1 MNDNFSKFTDKIG
14 VFASP
19 GSNVRVNTIN
29 IDGQKKLT
37 PTKDIPYR
45 GSVYFVGRETELTT
59 IHEDL
64 RRGNYVA
71 ITGMGGLGKTELVT
85 QYAKEYQDH
94 YDGIIWFNARQR
106 ILAAEVFELF
116 TFKFGLEIPQKQ
128 GEKLLTLQEQVAW
141 CWLQY
146 PETQKPVLIVVDDL
160 IDLTQLQ
167 EVVPP
172 ETRFRVLITTR
183 PQNLD
188 PNYIQE
194 LPLEVLSPPIA
205 LELLQ
210 KQLGKNHQRIVNEP
224 KTATQICE
232 FLGNLPLGIILVGS
246 YLTTDLGL
254 SLTQMLE
261 RLQKRKL
268 AETALQKRETI
279 NPNELGIKAAF
290 NLTWKTLDTQT
301 QYLGAFLSL
310 FSPQFI
316 LWDLV
321 VEVIEFEVENEEK
334 QLIWTEEELTTSKK
348 RLYQV
353 NFLQTGQESPEAY
366 TIHNLVR
373 LFLQEQLAEVGEK
386 QPILER
392 TFITPMIVFAERLPQ
407 SPTSQDIENVKT
419 LVVHWEDLGKR
430 LIDEINQETAA
441 ANNLPVSMVADEI
454 SWVFTGLGRFYE
466 GQGLYQVA
474 EFWYQQLV
482 KVCQTLFTGDHPNVA
497 TSLNNLA
504 LLYNSQGKYSEAEP
518 LYLDAL
524 EMRRRLFTGDHPDVA
539 TSLNNLASL
548 YDSQGRYSEA
558 EPLYLDALEMRKR
571 LFTGDHPNVATSL
584 NNLALLYNS
593 QGKYSEAEP
602 LYLDA
607 LEMRRRLFTG
617 DHPDVA
623 SSLNNLASLYKSQGR
638 YSEAEPLYLDALEMT
653 KRLFTG
659 DHPYVASSLNN
670 LASLYYNQGKYSEAE
685 PLYLDA
691 LEMRKRLFT
700 GDHPDVADSLNNLAS
715 LYHNQGRYSEAEP
728 LYLDALKMRKRLFT
742 GDHPNIATSLNNLAS
757 LYDSQG
763 KYSEAEPLYLD
774 ALKMRKRL
782 FTGDHPDVASSLNN
796 LAYLY
801 NNQGRYSEAEPLYL
815 DALKMTKRLFTG
827 DHPDVADSLN
837 NLALLYDSQGRYSE
851 AEPLLFD
858 ALEMRKRL
866 FTGDHPDVASSL
878 NNLALLY
885 NSQGKYSEAEPL
897 YLDALAMFERV
908 QGTNHPNTITVRNNL
923 QILQQQL
930 IPVPFYKRLLNN
942 LLAVLTLL
950 LHRLRLLIKRII
962 IFSWRLFRR

>member
-1 MNDNFSKFTDKIG
+1 MNDNFSKLADKIG
-14 VFASP
+14 AVALP
-19 GSNVRVNTIN
+19 GGTVQVNTQN

-37 PTKDIPYR
+37 PIKDIPYR
-45 GSVYFVGRETELTT
+45 GSLHFVGRETELTT

-85 QYAKEYQDH
+85 QYARQYQDH

-106 ILAAEVFELF
+106 FLAAEVFELF
-116 TFKFGLEIPQKQ
+116 TLKFGLEIPQTQ

-146 PETQKPVLIVVDDL
+146 PKTQKPVLIVVDDL
-160 IDLTQLQ
+160 TDLTQLQ
-167 EVVPP
+167 DVVSP

-183 PQNLD
+183 QQHLD
-188 PNYIQE
+188 PNSIQE
-194 LPLEVLSPPIA
+194 RALEVLSPPIA

-224 KTATQICE
+224 ETATEICK
-232 FLGNLPLGIILVGS
+232 FLENLPLGIILVGS

-279 NPNELGIKAAF
+279 DQTQLGIRAAF
-290 NLTWKTLDTQT
+290 NLTWETLDTQT

-321 VEVIEFEVENEEK
+321 VWVIEFELKNEEK
-334 QLIWTEEELTTSKK
+334 QLIWTKEELTTSKK

-392 TFITPMIVFAERLPQ
+392 TFITFMIFVAERLPQ
-407 SPTSQDIENVKT
+407 SPTSQDIEIFQ
-419 LVVHWEDLGKR
+419 LFVVHWEDLGKR

-441 ANNLPVSMVADEI
+441 KNNLPVSMVADEI
-454 SWVFTGLGRFYE
+454 LWVFTGLGRFYE

-482 KVCQTLFTGDHPNVA
+482 KICQTLFTGDHFNVA
-497 TSLNNLA
+497 S
-504 LLYNSQGKYSEAEP
+504 
-518 LYLDAL
+518 
-524 EMRRRLFTGDHPDVA
+524 
-539 TSLNNLASL
+539 SLNNLASL

-558 EPLYLDALEMRKR
+558 EPLYLDALEMTKR
-571 LFTGDHPNVATSL
+571 LFTGDHFNVASSL
-584 NNLALLYNS
+584 NNLAFLYNS

-607 LEMRRRLFTG
+607 LEMKMRLFTG

-623 SSLNNLASLYKSQGR
+623 TSLNNLGGLYKSQGR
-638 YSEAEPLYLDALEMT
+638 YSESEPLYLEALEMRKRLFTSDNSDVAQSLNNLALLYYSQGRYIEAEPLYLDALEMT
-653 KRLFTG
+653 KRLFTSN
-659 DHPYVASSLNN
+659 HPYLATSLNN
-670 LASLYYNQGKYSEAE
+670 LASFYYSQGRYIEVEPLYLEALEMTKRLFTSDHPDVAQRLNNLASFYCSQGKYSEAE
-685 PLYLDA
+685 PLYLEA
-691 LEMRKRLFT
+691 LEMTKRLFT
-700 GDHPDVADSLNNLAS
+700 SNHPYLATILNNLAS
-715 LYHNQGRYSEAEP
+715 LYDSQGRYIEVEPLYLETLEMTKRLFTSDHPDVAQRLNNLASFYCSQGKYSKAEHHYIEALEMTKRLFTSDNFDVAQRLNNLASFYCSQGKYSEAEPLYLEALEMTKRLFTSNHPNVASSLNNLALLYDNQGRYSEAEP
-728 LYLDALKMRKRLFT
+728 LYL
-742 GDHPNIATSLNNLAS
+742 
-757 LYDSQG
+757 
-763 KYSEAEPLYLD
+763 E
-774 ALKMRKRL
+774 
-782 FTGDHPDVASSLNN
+782 
-796 LAYLY
+796 
-801 NNQGRYSEAEPLYL
+801 
-815 DALKMTKRLFTG
+815 
-827 DHPDVADSLN
+827 
-837 NLALLYDSQGRYSE
+837 
-851 AEPLLFD
+851 
-858 ALEMRKRL
+858 
-866 FTGDHPDVASSL
+866 
-878 NNLALLY
+878 
-885 NSQGKYSEAEPL
+885 
-897 YLDALAMFERV
+897 ALAMFERV
-908 QGTNHPNTITVRNNL
+908 LGTNHPNTITVRNNL
-923 QILQQQL
+923 QFLQQQL
-930 IPVPFYKRLLNN
+930 IPLPFYKRLLNN

-950 LHRLRLLIKRII
+950 LHRLQLLIKRII

>member
-1 MNDNFSKFTDKIG
+1 MNDNFSKLADTIG
-14 VFASP
+14 AVALP
-19 GSNVRVNTIN
+19 GGTVQVNTQN

-116 TFKFGLEIPQKQ
+116 TLKFGLEIPQTQ

-146 PETQKPVLIVVDDL
+146 PKTQKPVLIVVDDL
-160 IDLTQLQ
+160 TDLTQLR
-167 EVVPP
+167 EVVPK
-172 ETRFRVLITTR
+172 EERFRVLITTR
-183 PQNLD
+183 PQHLD

-194 LPLEVLSPPIA
+194 LPLAVLSPPIA

-210 KQLGKNHQRIVNEP
+210 KQLGKNHQRVVNEP
-224 KTATQICE
+224 KTATEICE

-279 NPNELGIKAAF
+279 NQTQLGIKAAF
-290 NLTWKTLDTQT
+290 NLTWETLDTQT

-321 VEVIEFEVENEEK
+321 VEVIELEVENEEK

-392 TFITPMIVFAERLPQ
+392 TFITPMIAVAERLPQ
-407 SPTSQDIENVKT
+407 SPTSQDIEIFQLFVP
-419 LVVHWEDLGKR
+419 HWEDLGKR

-441 ANNLPVSMVADEI
+441 ENNLPVSMVADEI
-454 SWVFTGLGRFYE
+454 LWVFTGLGRFYQ

-504 LLYNSQGKYSEAEP
+504 
-518 LYLDAL
+518 
-524 EMRRRLFTGDHPDVA
+524 VV
-539 TSLNNLASL
+539 
-548 YDSQGRYSEA
+548 YD
-558 EPLYLDALEMRKR
+558 
-571 LFTGDHPNVATSL
+571 
-584 NNLALLYNS
+584 
-593 QGKYSEAEP
+593 
-602 LYLDA
+602 
-607 LEMRRRLFTG
+607 
-617 DHPDVA
+617 
-623 SSLNNLASLYKSQGR
+623 
-638 YSEAEPLYLDALEMT
+638 
-653 KRLFTG
+653 
-659 DHPYVASSLNN
+659 
-670 LASLYYNQGKYSEAE
+670 NQGKYSKAE
-685 PLYLDA
+685 LLYL
-691 LEMRKRLFT
+691 
-700 GDHPDVADSLNNLAS
+700 
-715 LYHNQGRYSEAEP
+715 
-728 LYLDALKMRKRLFT
+728 
-742 GDHPNIATSLNNLAS
+742 
-757 LYDSQG
+757 
-763 KYSEAEPLYLD
+763 
-774 ALKMRKRL
+774 
-782 FTGDHPDVASSLNN
+782 
-796 LAYLY
+796 
-801 NNQGRYSEAEPLYL
+801 
-815 DALKMTKRLFTG
+815 
-827 DHPDVADSLN
+827 
-837 NLALLYDSQGRYSE
+837 
-851 AEPLLFD
+851 D

-885 NSQGKYSEAEPL
+885 NNQGRYSEAEPRYLEALEMRKRLFTGDHPDVANSLNNLAVFYKIQGRYSEAEPLYLDALEMTKRLFTGDHPDVATSLNNLALLYNNQGRYSEAEPRYLEALEMRKRLFTGDHPDVANSLNNLAVFYKIQGRYSEAEPLYLDALEMTKRLFTGDHPDVATSLNNLALLYNNQGKYSKAELLYLDALEMRKRLFTGDHPDVANSLNNLASLYDSQGRYSEAEPLYLDALEMTKRLFTGDHPDVATSLNNLAGLYDSQGRYSEAEPLYLDALEMTKRLFTGDHPDVASSLNNLAFFYKSQGKYSEAEPL
-897 YLDALAMFERV
+897 YLEALAMSERV
-908 QGTNHPNTITVRNNL
+908 QGTNHPNTIIFRNNL

>member
-1 MNDNFSKFTDKIG
+1 MTDNFSKLADKIG
-14 VFASP
+14 AVALP
-19 GSNVRVNTIN
+19 GGTVQVNTIN

-45 GSVYFVGRETELTT
+45 GSVHFVGRETELTT

-85 QYAKEYQDH
+85 QYATQYQDH

-116 TFKFGLEIPQKQ
+116 TFKFGLEIPQTQ
-128 GEKLLTLQEQVAW
+128 GEKLLTLQQQIAW

-146 PETQKPVLIVVDDL
+146 PKTQKPVLIVVDDL
-160 IDLTQLQ
+160 TDLTQLQ
-167 EVVPP
+167 EVVSP

-183 PQNLD
+183 QQHLD
-188 PNYIQE
+188 PNSIQE
-194 LPLEVLSPPIA
+194 RPLEVLSPPIA
-205 LELLQ
+205 LELLR
-210 KQLGKNHQRIVNEP
+210 KQLGKNHQRVVNEP
-224 KTATQICE
+224 KTATEICE

-268 AETALQKRETI
+268 AEAALQKRETI
-279 NPNELGIKAAF
+279 NQTQLGIKAAF
-290 NLTWKTLDTQT
+290 NLTWETLDTQT

-321 VEVIEFEVENEEK
+321 VWVIEFEVENKEK
-334 QLIWTEEELTTSKK
+334 QLIWTKEELTNSKK

-386 QPILER
+386 QLILER
-392 TFITPMIVFAERLPQ
+392 TFITFMIFVARILPQ

-454 SWVFTGLGRFYE
+454 SWVFTGLGRFYQ

-482 KVCQTLFTGDHPNVA
+482 KVCQTLFTGDHPNIATSLNNLASLYNSQGRYSEAEPLYLEALEMRKRLFTGDHPDVASSLNNLAYLYNSQGRYSEAEPFYLDALEMRKRLFTGDHPNVA

-504 LLYNSQGKYSEAEP
+504 YLYDSQGKYSEAEP
-518 LYLDAL
+518 LLFDAL
-524 EMRRRLFTGDHPDVA
+524 EMTKRLFTGDHPDVA
-539 TSLNNLASL
+539 NSLNNLASL

-571 LFTGDHPNVATSL
+571 LFTGDHP
-584 NNLALLYNS
+584 
-593 QGKYSEAEP
+593 
-602 LYLDA
+602 
-607 LEMRRRLFTG
+607 
-617 DHPDVA
+617 DVA
-623 SSLNNLASLYKSQGR
+623 SSLNNLASLYDNQGR

-659 DHPYVASSLNN
+659 DHPNVA
-670 LASLYYNQGKYSEAE
+670 
-685 PLYLDA
+685 
-691 LEMRKRLFT
+691 T
-700 GDHPDVADSLNNLAS
+700 
-715 LYHNQGRYSEAEP
+715 
-728 LYLDALKMRKRLFT
+728 
-742 GDHPNIATSLNNLAS
+742 
-757 LYDSQG
+757 
-763 KYSEAEPLYLD
+763 
-774 ALKMRKRL
+774 
-782 FTGDHPDVASSLNN
+782 
-796 LAYLY
+796 
-801 NNQGRYSEAEPLYL
+801 
-815 DALKMTKRLFTG
+815 
-827 DHPDVADSLN
+827 
-837 NLALLYDSQGRYSE
+837 
-851 AEPLLFD
+851 
-858 ALEMRKRL
+858 
-866 FTGDHPDVASSL
+866 SL

-897 YLDALAMFERV
+897 LFDALAMFERTR
-908 QGTNHPNTITVRNNL
+908 GTNHPNTITVRDNL
-923 QILQQQL
+923 QLLQQQL
-930 IPVPFYKRLLNN
+930 IPPPFYIRLLNN
-942 LLAVLTLL
+942 LSVVLTLL
-950 LHRLRLLIKRII
+950 LHRVQLLIKRII

>member
-1 MNDNFSKFTDKIG
+1 MNDNFSKLADKIG
-14 VFASP
+14 AVALP
-19 GSNVRVNTIN
+19 GGTVQVNTQN

-45 GSVYFVGRETELTT
+45 GSVHFVGRETELTT

-85 QYAKEYQDH
+85 QYATQYQDH
-94 YDGIIWFNARQR
+94 YDGIIWFNARER
-106 ILAAEVFELF
+106 SLAAEVFELF
-116 TFKFGLEIPQKQ
+116 TFKFGWEIPKTQ
-128 GEKLLTLQEQVAW
+128 GGKPLTLQQQVAW

-146 PETQKPVLIVVDDL
+146 PKTQKPVLIVVDDL
-160 IDLTQLQ
+160 TDLTQLQ

-172 ETRFRVLITTR
+172 KTHFRVLITTR
-183 PQNLD
+183 QQHLD
-188 PNYIQE
+188 PNSIQE
-194 LPLEVLSPPIA
+194 RALEVLSPPIA

-210 KQLGKNHQRIVNEP
+210 KQLGKNHQRVVNEP
-224 KTATQICE
+224 ETATEICE

-279 NPNELGIKAAF
+279 NKNQLGIKAAF
-290 NLTWKTLDTQT
+290 NLTWETLDTQT

-321 VEVIEFEVENEEK
+321 VWVIEFEVENEEK
-334 QLIWTEEELTTSKK
+334 QLIWTKEELTTFKK

-392 TFITPMIVFAERLPQ
+392 TFITPMIFVAEGLPQ
-407 SPTSQDIENVKT
+407 SPTSKDIENVKT

-441 ANNLPVSMVADEI
+441 KNNLPVSMVADEI
-454 SWVFTGLGRFYE
+454 FWVFEGLGKFYE

-482 KVCQTLFTGDHPNVA
+482 KVCQTLFTGDHPYVA

-504 LLYNSQGKYSEAEP
+504 YLYNSQGKYSEAEP

-524 EMRRRLFTGDHPDVA
+524 EMRRRLFTGDH
-539 TSLNNLASL
+539 S
-548 YDSQGRYSEA
+548 
-558 EPLYLDALEMRKR
+558 
-571 LFTGDHPNVATSL
+571 NVATSL
-584 NNLALLYNS
+584 NNLAVLYCN
-593 QGKYSEAEP
+593 QGKYS
-602 LYLDA
+602 
-607 LEMRRRLFTG
+607 
-617 DHPDVA
+617 
-623 SSLNNLASLYKSQGR
+623 K
-638 YSEAEPLYLDALEMT
+638 AEPLYLDALEMT
-653 KRLFTG
+653 RRLFTG
-659 DHPYVASSLNN
+659 DHPAV
-670 LASLYYNQGKYSEAE
+670 
-685 PLYLDA
+685 
-691 LEMRKRLFT
+691 
-700 GDHPDVADSLNNLAS
+700 
-715 LYHNQGRYSEAEP
+715 
-728 LYLDALKMRKRLFT
+728 
-742 GDHPNIATSLNNLAS
+742 ATSLNNLAV
-757 LYDSQG
+757 LYNNQG
-763 KYSEAEPLYLD
+763 KYSKAEPLYL
-774 ALKMRKRL
+774 
-782 FTGDHPDVASSLNN
+782 
-796 LAYLY
+796 
-801 NNQGRYSEAEPLYL
+801 
-815 DALKMTKRLFTG
+815 
-827 DHPDVADSLN
+827 
-837 NLALLYDSQGRYSE
+837 
-851 AEPLLFD
+851 D

-878 NNLALLY
+878 NNLAYLY
-885 NSQGKYSEAEPL
+885 KSQGRYSEAEPL
-897 YLDALAMFERV
+897 YLEALEMRKRLFTGDHPNVASSLNNLAGLYYSQGRYSEAELLYLDALAMSERV
-908 QGTNHPNTITVRNNL
+908 QGTNHPNTIIFRNNL

-930 IPVPFYKRLLNN
+930 IPSPFYIRLLNN
-942 LLAVLTLL
+942 LLIVLILPFYIL
-950 LHRLRLLIKRII
+950 WLLIKRII
-962 IFSWRLFRR
+962 IFSWRFLRR

>member
-1 MNDNFSKFTDKIG
+1 MNDNFSKLADKIG
-14 VFASP
+14 AVALP
-19 GSNVRVNTIN
+19 GGTVQVNTQN

-45 GSVYFVGRETELTT
+45 GSVHFVGRETELTT

-85 QYAKEYQDH
+85 QYATQYQDH
-94 YDGIIWFNARQR
+94 YDGIIWFNARER
-106 ILAAEVFELF
+106 SLAAEVFELF
-116 TFKFGLEIPQKQ
+116 TFKFGWEIPKTQ
-128 GEKLLTLQEQVAW
+128 GGKPLTLQQQVAW

-146 PETQKPVLIVVDDL
+146 PKTQKPVLIVVDDL
-160 IDLTQLQ
+160 TDLTQLQ

-172 ETRFRVLITTR
+172 KTHFRVLITTR
-183 PQNLD
+183 QQHLD
-188 PNYIQE
+188 PNSIQE
-194 LPLEVLSPPIA
+194 RALEVLSPPIA

-210 KQLGKNHQRIVNEP
+210 KQLGKNHQRVVNEP
-224 KTATQICE
+224 ETATEICE

-246 YLTTDLGL
+246 YLREDLGL

-279 NPNELGIKAAF
+279 NKNQLGIKAAF
-290 NLTWKTLDTQT
+290 NLTWETLDTQT

-321 VEVIEFEVENEEK
+321 VWVIEFEVENEEK
-334 QLIWTEEELTTSKK
+334 QLIWTKEELTTFKK

-392 TFITPMIVFAERLPQ
+392 TFITPMIFVAEGLPQ
-407 SPTSQDIENVKT
+407 SPTSKDIENVKT

-441 ANNLPVSMVADEI
+441 KNNLPVSMVADEI
-454 SWVFTGLGRFYE
+454 FWVFEGLGKFYE

-482 KVCQTLFTGDHPNVA
+482 KVCQTLFTGDHPYVA

-504 LLYNSQGKYSEAEP
+504 YLYNSQGKYSEAEP

-524 EMRRRLFTGDHPDVA
+524 EMRRRLFTGDH
-539 TSLNNLASL
+539 S
-548 YDSQGRYSEA
+548 
-558 EPLYLDALEMRKR
+558 
-571 LFTGDHPNVATSL
+571 NVATSL
-584 NNLALLYNS
+584 NNLAVLYCN
-593 QGKYSEAEP
+593 QGKYS
-602 LYLDA
+602 
-607 LEMRRRLFTG
+607 
-617 DHPDVA
+617 
-623 SSLNNLASLYKSQGR
+623 K
-638 YSEAEPLYLDALEMT
+638 AEPLYLDALEMT
-653 KRLFTG
+653 RRLFTG
-659 DHPYVASSLNN
+659 DHPAV
-670 LASLYYNQGKYSEAE
+670 
-685 PLYLDA
+685 
-691 LEMRKRLFT
+691 
-700 GDHPDVADSLNNLAS
+700 
-715 LYHNQGRYSEAEP
+715 
-728 LYLDALKMRKRLFT
+728 
-742 GDHPNIATSLNNLAS
+742 ATSLNNLAV
-757 LYDSQG
+757 LYNNQG
-763 KYSEAEPLYLD
+763 KYSKAEPLYL
-774 ALKMRKRL
+774 
-782 FTGDHPDVASSLNN
+782 
-796 LAYLY
+796 
-801 NNQGRYSEAEPLYL
+801 
-815 DALKMTKRLFTG
+815 
-827 DHPDVADSLN
+827 
-837 NLALLYDSQGRYSE
+837 
-851 AEPLLFD
+851 D

-878 NNLALLY
+878 NNLAYLY
-885 NSQGKYSEAEPL
+885 KSQGRYSEAEPL
-897 YLDALAMFERV
+897 YLEALEMRKRLFTGDHPNVASSLNNLAGLYYSQGRYSEAELLYLDALAMSERV
-908 QGTNHPNTITVRNNL
+908 QGTNHPNTIIFRNNL

-930 IPVPFYKRLLNN
+930 IPSPFYIRLLNN
-942 LLAVLTLL
+942 LLIVLILPFYIL
-950 LHRLRLLIKRII
+950 WLLIKRII
-962 IFSWRLFRR
+962 IFSWRFLRR

>member
-37 PTKDIPYR
+37 PIKDIPYR
-45 GSVYFVGRETELTT
+45 GSLHFVGRETELTT

-85 QYAKEYQDH
+85 QYARQYQDH

-116 TFKFGLEIPQKQ
+116 TSKFGLEIPQTQ

-146 PETQKPVLIVVDDL
+146 PKTQKPVLIVVDDL
-160 IDLTQLQ
+160 TDLTQLQ
-167 EVVPP
+167 DVVPP

-183 PQNLD
+183 QQHLD

-194 LPLEVLSPPIA
+194 LPLEVLSQEAA

-210 KQLGKNHQRIVNEP
+210 KQLGKNHQRVVNEP
-224 KTATQICE
+224 ETATEICE

-279 NPNELGIKAAF
+279 NQTQLGIKAAF
-290 NLTWKTLDTQT
+290 NLTWETLDTQT

-321 VEVIEFEVENEEK
+321 VWVIELEVENEEK

-392 TFITPMIVFAERLPQ
+392 TFITPMIFVAERLPQ
-407 SPTSQDIENVKT
+407 SPTSEDIENVKT
-419 LVVHWEDLGKR
+419 VVVHWEDLGKR
-430 LIDEINQETAA
+430 LIDEINQKTAA
-441 ANNLPVSMVADEI
+441 KNNLPVSMVADEI
-454 SWVFTGLGRFYE
+454 LWVFTGLGRFYKR
-466 GQGLYQVA
+466 QGLYQVA

-482 KVCQTLFTGDHPNVA
+482 KVCQTLFTGDHFNVA

-504 LLYNSQGKYSEAEP
+504 LFYHNQGKYSKAEHH
-518 LYLDAL
+518 YI
-524 EMRRRLFTGDHPDVA
+524 
-539 TSLNNLASL
+539 
-548 YDSQGRYSEA
+548 
-558 EPLYLDALEMRKR
+558 DALEMRKR
-571 LFTGDHPNVATSL
+571 LFTGDHPDVAQSL
-584 NNLALLYNS
+584 NNLAGLYHS
-593 QGKYSEAEP
+593 QGRYSEAEP
-602 LYLDA
+602 RYFDA
-607 LEMRRRLFTG
+607 LEMRKRLFTG

-623 SSLNNLASLYKSQGR
+623 SSLNNLASLYYNQGR

-659 DHPYVASSLNN
+659 DHPYVANSLNN
-670 LASLYYNQGKYSEAE
+670 LASLY
-685 PLYLDA
+685 
-691 LEMRKRLFT
+691 
-700 GDHPDVADSLNNLAS
+700 DS
-715 LYHNQGRYSEAEP
+715 QGRYSEAEP
-728 LYLDALKMRKRLFT
+728 LYLDALEMTKRLFT
-742 GDHPNIATSLNNLAS
+742 GDHPDVATSLNNLAV

-763 KYSEAEPLYLD
+763 RYSEAEPLYLD
-774 ALKMRKRL
+774 ALEMTKRLFTGDHPDVANSLNNLAVLYDSEGKYNEAELLYLEALKMRRQL

-796 LAYLY
+796 LA
-801 NNQGRYSEAEPLYL
+801 
-815 DALKMTKRLFTG
+815 
-827 DHPDVADSLN
+827 V
-837 NLALLYDSQGRYSE
+837 LYD
-851 AEPLLFD
+851 
-858 ALEMRKRL
+858 
-866 FTGDHPDVASSL
+866 
-878 NNLALLY
+878 N
-885 NSQGKYSEAEPL
+885 QGKYNKAEPL
-897 YLDALAMFERV
+897 YLDALAMSERTL
-908 QGTNHPNTITVRNNL
+908 GANHPITITVRNNL
-923 QILQQQL
+923 RRLQQQITSL
-930 IPVPFYKRLLNN
+930 
-942 LLAVLTLL
+942 
-950 LHRLRLLIKRII
+950 
-962 IFSWRLFRR
+962 

>member
-1 MNDNFSKFTDKIG
+1 MNDNFSKLADKIG
-14 VFASP
+14 AVALP
-19 GSNVRVNTIN
+19 GGTVQVNTQN

-45 GSVYFVGRETELTT
+45 GSVHFVGRETELTT

-85 QYAKEYQDH
+85 QYATQYQDH
-94 YDGIIWFNARQR
+94 YDGIIWFNARER
-106 ILAAEVFELF
+106 SLAAEVFELF
-116 TFKFGLEIPQKQ
+116 TFKFGWEIPKTQ
-128 GEKLLTLQEQVAW
+128 GGKPLTLQQQVAW

-146 PETQKPVLIVVDDL
+146 PKTQKPVLIVVDDL
-160 IDLTQLQ
+160 TDLTQLQ

-172 ETRFRVLITTR
+172 KTHFRVLITTR
-183 PQNLD
+183 QQHLD
-188 PNYIQE
+188 PNSIQE
-194 LPLEVLSPPIA
+194 RALEVLSPPIA

-210 KQLGKNHQRIVNEP
+210 KQLGKNHQRVVNEP
-224 KTATQICE
+224 ETATEICE

-246 YLTTDLGL
+246 YLREDLGL

-279 NPNELGIKAAF
+279 NKNQLGIKAAF
-290 NLTWKTLDTQT
+290 NLTWETLDTQT

-321 VEVIEFEVENEEK
+321 VWVIEFEVENEEK
-334 QLIWTEEELTTSKK
+334 QLIWTKEELTTFKK

-392 TFITPMIVFAERLPQ
+392 TFITPMIFVAEGLPQ
-407 SPTSQDIENVKT
+407 SPTSKDIENVKT

-441 ANNLPVSMVADEI
+441 KNNLPVSMVADEI
-454 SWVFTGLGRFYE
+454 FWVFEGLGKFYE

-482 KVCQTLFTGDHPNVA
+482 KVCQTLFTGDHPYVA

-504 LLYNSQGKYSEAEP
+504 YLYNSQGKYSEAEP

-524 EMRRRLFTGDHPDVA
+524 EMRRRLFTGDHSNVA
-539 TSLNNLASL
+539 TSLNNLAVL
-548 YDSQGRYSEA
+548 YCNQGKYSKA
-558 EPLYLDALEMRKR
+558 EPLYLDALEM
-571 LFTGDHPNVATSL
+571 T
-584 NNLALLYNS
+584 
-593 QGKYSEAEP
+593 
-602 LYLDA
+602 
-607 LEMRRRLFTG
+607 RRLFTG

-623 SSLNNLASLYKSQGR
+623 SSLNNLAYLYKSQGR
-638 YSEAEPLYLDALEMT
+638 YSEAEPLYLDALEMI
-653 KRLFTG
+653 R
-659 DHPYVASSLNN
+659 
-670 LASLYYNQGKYSEAE
+670 
-685 PLYLDA
+685 
-691 LEMRKRLFT
+691 
-700 GDHPDVADSLNNLAS
+700 
-715 LYHNQGRYSEAEP
+715 
-728 LYLDALKMRKRLFT
+728 
-742 GDHPNIATSLNNLAS
+742 
-757 LYDSQG
+757 
-763 KYSEAEPLYLD
+763 
-774 ALKMRKRL
+774 RL

-801 NNQGRYSEAEPLYL
+801 KSQGRYSEAEPLYL
-815 DALKMTKRLFTG
+815 
-827 DHPDVADSLN
+827 
-837 NLALLYDSQGRYSE
+837 E
-851 AEPLLFD
+851 

-866 FTGDHPDVASSL
+866 FTGDHPNVASSL
-878 NNLALLY
+878 NNLAYLY
-885 NSQGKYSEAEPL
+885 KSQGRYSEAEPL
-897 YLDALAMFERV
+897 YLEALEMRKRLFTGDHPNVASSLNNLAGLYYSQGRYSEAELLYLDALAMSERV
-908 QGTNHPNTITVRNNL
+908 QGTNHPNTIIFRNNL

-930 IPVPFYKRLLNN
+930 IPSPFYIRLLNN
-942 LLAVLTLL
+942 LLIVLILPFYIL
-950 LHRLRLLIKRII
+950 WLLIKRII
-962 IFSWRLFRR
+962 IFSWRFLRR

>member
-1 MNDNFSKFTDKIG
+1 
-14 VFASP
+14 
-19 GSNVRVNTIN
+19 
-29 IDGQKKLT
+29 
-37 PTKDIPYR
+37 
-45 GSVYFVGRETELTT
+45 
-59 IHEDL
+59 
-64 RRGNYVA
+64 
-71 ITGMGGLGKTELVT
+71 MGGLGKTELVT
-85 QYAKEYQDH
+85 QYARQYQDH

-106 ILAAEVFELF
+106 ILAAEVFDLF
-116 TFKFGLEIPQKQ
+116 TSKFGLEIPQTQ

-146 PETQKPVLIVVDDL
+146 PKTQKPVLIVVDDL
-160 IDLTQLQ
+160 TDLTQLQ
-167 EVVPP
+167 DVVSP

-183 PQNLD
+183 QQHLD
-188 PNYIQE
+188 PNSIQE
-194 LPLEVLSPPIA
+194 RPLEFLSPPIA

-210 KQLGKNHQRIVNEP
+210 KQLGKNHQRVVNEP
-224 KTATQICE
+224 KTATEICE

-279 NPNELGIKAAF
+279 NQTQLGIKAAF
-290 NLTWKTLDTQT
+290 NLTWETLDTQT

-321 VEVIEFEVENEEK
+321 VGVIELEVENEEK

-373 LFLQEQLAEVGEK
+373 LFLQEQLAEIGEK

-392 TFITPMIVFAERLPQ
+392 TFITPMIAFAERLPQ
-407 SPTSQDIENVKT
+407 SPTSQDIENFQ
-419 LVVHWEDLGKR
+419 LFVVHWEDLGKR

-441 ANNLPVSMVADEI
+441 ENNLPVSMVADEI
-454 SWVFTGLGRFYE
+454 CWVFEGLGRFYQ

-482 KVCQTLFTGDHPNVA
+482 KVCQIVFTNDHPYVA

-504 LLYNSQGKYSEAEP
+504 GLYRNQGKYSEAEPLYLDGLEMTKRLFTGDHPYVATSLNNLASLYYSQGKYSEAEPLYLDGLEMTKRLFTGDHPYVATSLNNLASLYYSQGKYSEAEPLYLNGLEMTKRLFTEDHPYVATSFNNLALFYHNQGKYSEAEP

-524 EMRRRLFTGDHPDVA
+524 EMRKRLFTGDHPDIANSLNNLANFYCNQGKYSEAEPLYLDALEMTKRLFTGDHPDVA
-539 TSLNNLASL
+539 TSLNNLASFYCNQGKYSEAEPL
-548 YDSQGRYSEA
+548 YLDALEMTKRLFTGDHPDVASSLNNLANLYHNQGRYSEA

-571 LFTGDHPNVATSL
+571 LFTGDHPNVASSL
-584 NNLALLYNS
+584 NNLANLYHN
-593 QGKYSEAEP
+593 QGRYSEAEP
-602 LYLDA
+602 LFLEA
-607 LEMRRRLFTG
+607 LEMRKRLFKS
-617 DHPDVA
+617 DHSDVA
-623 SSLNNLASLYKSQGR
+623 ASLNNLANLYDKQGR
-638 YSEAEPLYLDALEMT
+638 YSEAEPLYLDALEMI

-659 DHPYVASSLNN
+659 DHPYVATSLNN
-670 LASLYYNQGKYSEAE
+670 LA
-685 PLYLDA
+685 
-691 LEMRKRLFT
+691 FF
-700 GDHPDVADSLNNLAS
+700 
-715 LYHNQGRYSEAEP
+715 YHNQGRYSEAEP
-728 LYLDALKMRKRLFT
+728 LYL
-742 GDHPNIATSLNNLAS
+742 
-757 LYDSQG
+757 
-763 KYSEAEPLYLD
+763 E
-774 ALKMRKRL
+774 
-782 FTGDHPDVASSLNN
+782 
-796 LAYLY
+796 
-801 NNQGRYSEAEPLYL
+801 
-815 DALKMTKRLFTG
+815 
-827 DHPDVADSLN
+827 
-837 NLALLYDSQGRYSE
+837 
-851 AEPLLFD
+851 
-858 ALEMRKRL
+858 
-866 FTGDHPDVASSL
+866 
-878 NNLALLY
+878 
-885 NSQGKYSEAEPL
+885 
-897 YLDALAMFERV
+897 ALAMSERV
-908 QGTNHPNTITVRNNL
+908 LETNHPTTITVRNNL

-930 IPVPFYKRLLNN
+930 IPRFFYKRLLNN

>member
-1 MNDNFSKFTDKIG
+1 MNDNFSKLADKIG

-19 GSNVRVNTIN
+19 DSNVRVNTIN

-45 GSVYFVGRETELTT
+45 GSVHFVGRETELTT

-85 QYAKEYQDH
+85 QYARQYQDH

-116 TFKFGLEIPQKQ
+116 TFKFGLEIPQTQ
-128 GEKLLTLQEQVAW
+128 GKKLLTLQQQVAW

-160 IDLTQLQ
+160 TDLTQLQ
-167 EVVPP
+167 DVVPP

-183 PQNLD
+183 QQHLD

-210 KQLGKNHQRIVNEP
+210 KQLGKNHQRVVNEP
-224 KTATQICE
+224 ETATEICE

-279 NPNELGIKAAF
+279 NQTQLGIKAAF
-290 NLTWKTLDTQT
+290 NLTWETLDTQT

-321 VEVIEFEVENEEK
+321 VWVIEFEVKNEEK

-392 TFITPMIVFAERLPQ
+392 TFITPMIAFAEGLPL
-407 SPTSQDIENVKT
+407 SPTSQDIENFQ
-419 LVVHWEDLGKR
+419 LVVVHLEDLGKR
-430 LIDEINQETAA
+430 LIDEINQETAVE
-441 ANNLPVSMVADEI
+441 NNLPVSMVADEI
-454 SWVFTGLGRFYE
+454 LWVFTGLGRFYK

-497 TSLNNLA
+497 
-504 LLYNSQGKYSEAEP
+504 
-518 LYLDAL
+518 
-524 EMRRRLFTGDHPDVA
+524 
-539 TSLNNLASL
+539 
-548 YDSQGRYSEA
+548 
-558 EPLYLDALEMRKR
+558 
-571 LFTGDHPNVATSL
+571 
-584 NNLALLYNS
+584 
-593 QGKYSEAEP
+593 
-602 LYLDA
+602 
-607 LEMRRRLFTG
+607 
-617 DHPDVA
+617 
-623 SSLNNLASLYKSQGR
+623 SSLNNLASLY
-638 YSEAEPLYLDALEMT
+638 
-653 KRLFTG
+653 
-659 DHPYVASSLNN
+659 H
-670 LASLYYNQGKYSEAE
+670 NQGKYSEAE

-700 GDHPDVADSLNNLAS
+700 GDHPDVAQSLNNLALFYHNQGKYS
-715 LYHNQGRYSEAEP
+715 KAEPLYLDALEMIKRLFTGDHPNVASSLNNLAGLYHNQGRYSEAEP
-728 LYLDALKMRKRLFT
+728 LYLDALKMRR
-742 GDHPNIATSLNNLAS
+742 
-757 LYDSQG
+757 
-763 KYSEAEPLYLD
+763 
-774 ALKMRKRL
+774 
-782 FTGDHPDVASSLNN
+782 
-796 LAYLY
+796 
-801 NNQGRYSEAEPLYL
+801 
-815 DALKMTKRLFTG
+815 RLFTG

-837 NLALLYDSQGRYSE
+837 NLAVLYY
-851 AEPLLFD
+851 
-858 ALEMRKRL
+858 
-866 FTGDHPDVASSL
+866 
-878 NNLALLY
+878 
-885 NSQGKYSEAEPL
+885 SQGKYSEAEPL
-897 YLDALAMFERV
+897 YLEALAMSERV
-908 QGTNHPNTITVRNNL
+908 QGTNHPNTIIFRNNL
-923 QILQQQL
+923 QLLQQQL
-930 IPVPFYKRLLNN
+930 IPPPFYIRLLNN
-942 LLAVLTLL
+942 LSVVLTLL
-950 LHRLRLLIKRII
+950 LHRVRLLIKRII

>member
-1 MNDNFSKFTDKIG
+1 
-14 VFASP
+14 
-19 GSNVRVNTIN
+19 
-29 IDGQKKLT
+29 
-37 PTKDIPYR
+37 
-45 GSVYFVGRETELTT
+45 
-59 IHEDL
+59 
-64 RRGNYVA
+64 
-71 ITGMGGLGKTELVT
+71 MGGLGKTELVT
-85 QYAKEYQDH
+85 QYATQYQDH

-106 ILAAEVFELF
+106 FLAAEVFELF
-116 TFKFGLEIPQKQ
+116 TLKFGLEIPQTQ
-128 GEKLLTLQEQVAW
+128 GEKPLTLQQQVAW

-146 PETQKPVLIVVDDL
+146 PKTQKPVLIVVDDL
-160 IDLTQLQ
+160 TDLTQLQ
-167 EVVPP
+167 DVVPP

-183 PQNLD
+183 QQHLD
-188 PNYIQE
+188 PNSIQE
-194 LPLEVLSPPIA
+194 RALEVLLPPIA

-210 KQLGKNHQRIVNEP
+210 NQLGKNHQRIVNEP
-224 KTATQICE
+224 ETATQICE

-254 SLTQMLE
+254 SLTEMLE

-279 NPNELGIKAAF
+279 NQTQLGIKAAF
-290 NLTWKTLDTQT
+290 NLTWETLDTQT

-373 LFLQEQLAEVGEK
+373 LFLQEQLAEIGEK

-392 TFITPMIVFAERLPQ
+392 TFITFMIFVAKRLPQ
-407 SPTSQDIENVKT
+407 SPTSQDIEIFQ
-419 LVVHWEDLGKR
+419 LFVVHWEDLGKR

-441 ANNLPVSMVADEI
+441 KNNLPVSMVADEI
-454 SWVFTGLGRFYE
+454 LWVFTGLGRFYQ

-482 KVCQTLFTGDHPNVA
+482 KICQTLFTGDHFNVASSLNNLASLYDSQGRYSEAEPLYLDALEMTKRLFTGDHPDVASSLNNLAFLYHKQGKYSKAEPLYLDALEMTKRLFTGDYPYLATSLNNLASLYDSQGRYSEAEPLYLDALKMRKRLFTGDHPNVA
-497 TSLNNLA
+497 SSLNNLA
-504 LLYNSQGKYSEAEP
+504 FLYKSQGKYSEAEP

-524 EMRRRLFTGDHPDVA
+524 EMTKRLFTGDHPNVA
-539 TSLNNLASL
+539 SSLNNLASL

-571 LFTGDHPNVATSL
+571 LFTGDHPDVATSL
-584 NNLALLYNS
+584 NNLAVLY
-593 QGKYSEAEP
+593 
-602 LYLDA
+602 D
-607 LEMRRRLFTG
+607 
-617 DHPDVA
+617 
-623 SSLNNLASLYKSQGR
+623 SQGR
-638 YSEAEPLYLDALEMT
+638 
-653 KRLFTG
+653 
-659 DHPYVASSLNN
+659 
-670 LASLYYNQGKYSEAE
+670 YSEAE

-700 GDHPDVADSLNNLAS
+700 GDHPDVA
-715 LYHNQGRYSEAEP
+715 
-728 LYLDALKMRKRLFT
+728 
-742 GDHPNIATSLNNLAS
+742 TSLNNLAV
-757 LYDSQG
+757 LYYSQG
-763 KYSEAEPLYLD
+763 KYSEAEL
-774 ALKMRKRL
+774 
-782 FTGDHPDVASSLNN
+782 
-796 LAYLY
+796 
-801 NNQGRYSEAEPLYL
+801 
-815 DALKMTKRLFTG
+815 
-827 DHPDVADSLN
+827 
-837 NLALLYDSQGRYSE
+837 
-851 AEPLLFD
+851 
-858 ALEMRKRL
+858 
-866 FTGDHPDVASSL
+866 
-878 NNLALLY
+878 
-885 NSQGKYSEAEPL
+885 L

-908 QGTNHPNTITVRNNL
+908 LGTNHPNTITVRNNL
-923 QILQQQL
+923 QFLQQQL

-950 LHRLRLLIKRII
+950 LHRLQLLIKRII

>member
-1 MNDNFSKFTDKIG
+1 MNDNFSKLADKIG
-14 VFASP
+14 AVALP
-19 GSNVRVNTIN
+19 GGTVQVNTQN

-45 GSVYFVGRETELTT
+45 GSVHFVGRETELTT

-85 QYAKEYQDH
+85 QYATQYQDH

-116 TFKFGLEIPQKQ
+116 TLKFGLEIPQTQ
-128 GEKLLTLQEQVAW
+128 GEKPLTLQQQVAW

-146 PETQKPVLIVVDDL
+146 PETQKPVLIVIDDL
-160 IDLTQLQ
+160 TDLTQLQ

-183 PQNLD
+183 QQHLD

-210 KQLGKNHQRIVNEP
+210 KQLGKNHQRVVNEP
-224 KTATQICE
+224 ETATQICE

-279 NPNELGIKAAF
+279 NQTQLGIEAAF
-290 NLTWKTLDTQT
+290 NLTWETLDTQT

-310 FSPQFI
+310 FSPQLIF
-316 LWDLV
+316 WDLV
-321 VEVIEFEVENEEK
+321 VWVIEFEVENEEK
-334 QLIWTEEELTTSKK
+334 QLIWTKEELTTSKK

-353 NFLQTGQESPEAY
+353 NFLQIEQESPEAY

-392 TFITPMIVFAERLPQ
+392 TFITPMIFVAERLPQ
-407 SPTSQDIENVKT
+407 SPTSEDIENVKT

-441 ANNLPVSMVADEI
+441 ADDLPVSMVADEI
-454 SWVFTGLGRFYE
+454 FWVFTGLGRFYQ

-482 KVCQTLFTGDHPNVA
+482 KVCQTVFTGDHPHVANSLNNLASLYYNQGKYREAEPRYLKALEMTKRLFTGDHPDVA
-497 TSLNNLA
+497 SSLNNLA
-504 LLYNSQGKYSEAEP
+504 VLYKSQGRYSEAEP

-524 EMRRRLFTGDHPDVA
+524 EMRRRLFTGDHPNVA
-539 TSLNNLASL
+539 TSLNNLAL
-548 YDSQGRYSEA
+548 FYNNQGKYSEA
-558 EPLYLDALEMRKR
+558 ELLYLDALEMRRR

-584 NNLALLYNS
+584 NNLASLYRNQGKYSEAELLYLDVLEMTKRLFTGDHPDVATSLNNLAGLYDS
-593 QGKYSEAEP
+593 QGRYSEAEP
-602 LYLDA
+602 LYLNA

-623 SSLNNLASLYKSQGR
+623 TSLNNLA
-638 YSEAEPLYLDALEMT
+638 
-653 KRLFTG
+653 LFY
-659 DHPYVASSLNN
+659 H
-670 LASLYYNQGKYSEAE
+670 NQGKYSEAE
-685 PLYLDA
+685 PLYL
-691 LEMRKRLFT
+691 
-700 GDHPDVADSLNNLAS
+700 N
-715 LYHNQGRYSEAEP
+715 
-728 LYLDALKMRKRLFT
+728 
-742 GDHPNIATSLNNLAS
+742 
-757 LYDSQG
+757 
-763 KYSEAEPLYLD
+763 
-774 ALKMRKRL
+774 
-782 FTGDHPDVASSLNN
+782 
-796 LAYLY
+796 
-801 NNQGRYSEAEPLYL
+801 
-815 DALKMTKRLFTG
+815 
-827 DHPDVADSLN
+827 
-837 NLALLYDSQGRYSE
+837 
-851 AEPLLFD
+851 
-858 ALEMRKRL
+858 
-866 FTGDHPDVASSL
+866 
-878 NNLALLY
+878 
-885 NSQGKYSEAEPL
+885 
-897 YLDALAMFERV
+897 ALAMSERV
-908 QGTNHPNTITVRNNL
+908 QGTNHPNTIIFRNNL

-930 IPVPFYKRLLNN
+930 IPRFFYKRLLNN

>member
-1 MNDNFSKFTDKIG
+1 
-14 VFASP
+14 
-19 GSNVRVNTIN
+19 
-29 IDGQKKLT
+29 
-37 PTKDIPYR
+37 
-45 GSVYFVGRETELTT
+45 
-59 IHEDL
+59 
-64 RRGNYVA
+64 
-71 ITGMGGLGKTELVT
+71 MGGLGKTELVT
-85 QYAKEYQDH
+85 QYATQYQDH

-106 ILAAEVFELF
+106 ILAAEVFDLF
-116 TFKFGLEIPQKQ
+116 TSKFGLEIPQTQ
-128 GEKLLTLQEQVAW
+128 GEKLLTLQQQVDW

-146 PETQKPVLIVVDDL
+146 PKTQKPVLIVIDDL
-160 IDLTQLQ
+160 TDLTQLQ

-183 PQNLD
+183 QQHLD

-194 LPLEVLSPPIA
+194 LPLEVLSQEAA

-210 KQLGKNHQRIVNEP
+210 KQLGKNHQRVVNEP
-224 KTATQICE
+224 ETATQICE

-246 YLTTDLGL
+246 YLTEDFGL

-279 NPNELGIKAAF
+279 NQTQLGIKAAF
-290 NLTWKTLDTQT
+290 NLTWETLDTQT

-386 QPILER
+386 QLILER
-392 TFITPMIVFAERLPQ
+392 TFITFMIFVARILPQ

-441 ANNLPVSMVADEI
+441 KNNLPVSMVADEI
-454 SWVFTGLGRFYE
+454 LWVFTGLGRFYQ

-482 KVCQTLFTGDHPNVA
+482 KVCQTLFTGDHPNI
-497 TSLNNLA
+497 
-504 LLYNSQGKYSEAEP
+504 
-518 LYLDAL
+518 
-524 EMRRRLFTGDHPDVA
+524 A

-548 YDSQGRYSEA
+548 Y
-558 EPLYLDALEMRKR
+558 
-571 LFTGDHPNVATSL
+571 H
-584 NNLALLYNS
+584 
-593 QGKYSEAEP
+593 
-602 LYLDA
+602 
-607 LEMRRRLFTG
+607 
-617 DHPDVA
+617 
-623 SSLNNLASLYKSQGR
+623 
-638 YSEAEPLYLDALEMT
+638 
-653 KRLFTG
+653 
-659 DHPYVASSLNN
+659 
-670 LASLYYNQGKYSEAE
+670 NQGKYSEAE

-700 GDHPDVADSLNNLAS
+700 GDHPDVASSLNNLAS
-715 LYHNQGRYSEAEP
+715 LYYNQGRYSEAEP
-728 LYLDALKMRKRLFT
+728 LYLDALEMTKRLFT
-742 GDHPNIATSLNNLAS
+742 GDHPNVATSLNNLAS
-757 LYDSQG
+757 LY
-763 KYSEAEPLYLD
+763 Y
-774 ALKMRKRL
+774 
-782 FTGDHPDVASSLNN
+782 
-796 LAYLY
+796 
-801 NNQGRYSEAEPLYL
+801 NQGRYSEAEPLYL
-815 DALKMTKRLFTG
+815 DALEMRRRLFTGDHPDVANSLNNLASLYYNQGRYSEAEPLYLEALEMTKRLFTG
-827 DHPDVADSLN
+827 DHPDVATSLN
-837 NLALLYDSQGRYSE
+837 NLALLYKSQGRYSE
-851 AEPLLFD
+851 AEPLYLD

-866 FTGDHPDVASSL
+866 FTGDHPYVANSL

-885 NSQGKYSEAEPL
+885 RNQGKYSEAEPL
-897 YLDALAMFERV
+897 YLDALAMSERV

-930 IPVPFYKRLLNN
+930 MPVPFYKRLLNN
-942 LLAVLTLL
+942 LLIVLILPFYIL
-950 LHRLRLLIKRII
+950 WLLIKRII

>member
-19 GSNVRVNTIN
+19 SSNVRVNTIN

-45 GSVYFVGRETELTT
+45 GSLHFVGRETELTT

-85 QYAKEYQDH
+85 QYARQYQDH

-116 TFKFGLEIPQKQ
+116 TLKFGLEIPQTQ

-146 PETQKPVLIVVDDL
+146 PKTQKPVLIVVDDL
-160 IDLTQLQ
+160 TDLTQLQ
-167 EVVPP
+167 DVVSP

-183 PQNLD
+183 QQHLD
-188 PNYIQE
+188 PNSIQE

-210 KQLGKNHQRIVNEP
+210 KQLGKNHQRVVNEP
-224 KTATQICE
+224 ETATEICE

-279 NPNELGIKAAF
+279 NQTQLGIKAAF
-290 NLTWKTLDTQT
+290 NLTWETLDTQT

-321 VEVIEFEVENEEK
+321 VGVIELEVENEEK
-334 QLIWTEEELTTSKK
+334 QLIWTKEELTTSKK

-392 TFITPMIVFAERLPQ
+392 TFITPMIFVAERLPQ
-407 SPTSQDIENVKT
+407 SPTSEDIENVKT
-419 LVVHWEDLGKR
+419 VVVHWEDLGKR
-430 LIDEINQETAA
+430 LIDEINQKTAA
-441 ANNLPVSMVADEI
+441 KNNLPVSMVADEI
-454 SWVFTGLGRFYE
+454 LWVFTGLGRFYKR
-466 GQGLYQVA
+466 QGLYQVA

-482 KVCQTLFTGDHPNVA
+482 KVCQTLFTGDHFNVA

-504 LLYNSQGKYSEAEP
+504 LFYHNQGKYSKAEHH
-518 LYLDAL
+518 YI
-524 EMRRRLFTGDHPDVA
+524 
-539 TSLNNLASL
+539 
-548 YDSQGRYSEA
+548 
-558 EPLYLDALEMRKR
+558 DALEMRKR
-571 LFTGDHPNVATSL
+571 LFTGDHPDVAQSL
-584 NNLALLYNS
+584 NNLAGLYHS
-593 QGKYSEAEP
+593 QGRYSEAEP
-602 LYLDA
+602 RYFDA
-607 LEMRRRLFTG
+607 LEMRKRLFTGDHPDVAQSLNNLAGLYHSQGRYSEAEPRYFDALEMRKRLFTG

-623 SSLNNLASLYKSQGR
+623 SSLNNLASLYYNQGR

-659 DHPYVASSLNN
+659 DHPYVANSLNN
-670 LASLYYNQGKYSEAE
+670 LASLY
-685 PLYLDA
+685 
-691 LEMRKRLFT
+691 
-700 GDHPDVADSLNNLAS
+700 DS
-715 LYHNQGRYSEAEP
+715 QGRYSEAEP
-728 LYLDALKMRKRLFT
+728 LYLDALEMTKRLFT
-742 GDHPNIATSLNNLAS
+742 GDHPDVATSLNNLAV

-763 KYSEAEPLYLD
+763 RYSEAEPLYLD
-774 ALKMRKRL
+774 ALEMTKRLFTGDHPDVANSLNNLAVLYDSEGKYNEAELLYLEALKMRRQL

-796 LAYLY
+796 LA
-801 NNQGRYSEAEPLYL
+801 
-815 DALKMTKRLFTG
+815 
-827 DHPDVADSLN
+827 V
-837 NLALLYDSQGRYSE
+837 LYD
-851 AEPLLFD
+851 
-858 ALEMRKRL
+858 
-866 FTGDHPDVASSL
+866 
-878 NNLALLY
+878 N
-885 NSQGKYSEAEPL
+885 QGKYNKAEPL
-897 YLDALAMFERV
+897 YLDALAMSERTL
-908 QGTNHPNTITVRNNL
+908 GANHPITITVRNNL
-923 QILQQQL
+923 RRLQQQ
-930 IPVPFYKRLLNN
+930 ITSF
-942 LLAVLTLL
+942 
-950 LHRLRLLIKRII
+950 
-962 IFSWRLFRR
+962 

>member
-1 MNDNFSKFTDKIG
+1 MNDNFSKLADKIG
-14 VFASP
+14 AVALP
-19 GSNVRVNTIN
+19 GGTVQVNTQN

-45 GSVYFVGRETELTT
+45 GSLHFVGRETKLTT

-85 QYAKEYQDH
+85 QYARQYQDH

-106 ILAAEVFELF
+106 FLAAEVFELF
-116 TFKFGLEIPQKQ
+116 TFKFGLEIPKTQ
-128 GEKLLTLQEQVAW
+128 GGKPLTLQQQLDW
-141 CWLQY
+141 CWSKY
-146 PETQKPVLIVVDDL
+146 PETQKPVLIVIDDL
-160 IDLTQLQ
+160 TDLTQLQ
-167 EVVPP
+167 DVVSP

-183 PQNLD
+183 QQHLD
-188 PNYIQE
+188 PNSIQE
-194 LPLEVLSPPIA
+194 RALEVLSPPIA

-224 KTATQICE
+224 ETATQICE
-232 FLGNLPLGIILVGS
+232 FLENLPLGIILVGS

-279 NPNELGIKAAF
+279 DQTQLGIKAAF
-290 NLTWKTLDTQT
+290 NLTWETLDTQT

-334 QLIWTEEELTTSKK
+334 QLIWTKEELTTSKK

-353 NFLQTGQESPEAY
+353 NFLQIDQESPEAY

-392 TFITPMIVFAERLPQ
+392 TFITPMIAVAQTLSQ

-430 LIDEINQETAA
+430 LIDEINEETAA

-454 SWVFTGLGRFYE
+454 LLVFTGLGRFYE
-466 GQGLYQVA
+466 GQGLYQ
-474 EFWYQQLV
+474 ETESWYQQLV
-482 KVCQTLFTGDHPNVA
+482 KVCQTLFTDDHSHVA

-504 LLYNSQGKYSEAEP
+504 GLYHSQGRYSEAEPLYLDALKMRKRLFTGDHPDVATILNNLALLYHNQGRYSEAEPRYFEALEMTKRLFPGDHRDVATSLNNLASFYYSQGKYSEAEPLYLEALEMRKRLFTGDHPDVASSLNNLALLYHNQGKYSEAEP

-524 EMRRRLFTGDHPDVA
+524 EMTKRLFTGDHPDVA
-539 TSLNNLASL
+539 SSLNNLALLYHNQGKYSEAEPLYLDALEMTKRLFTGDHPYVATSLNNLASF
-548 YDSQGRYSEA
+548 YKSQGRYSEA

-571 LFTGDHPNVATSL
+571 LFTGDHP
-584 NNLALLYNS
+584 
-593 QGKYSEAEP
+593 
-602 LYLDA
+602 
-607 LEMRRRLFTG
+607 
-617 DHPDVA
+617 DVA
-623 SSLNNLASLYKSQGR
+623 SSLNNLAG
-638 YSEAEPLYLDALEMT
+638 
-653 KRLFTG
+653 
-659 DHPYVASSLNN
+659 
-670 LASLYYNQGKYSEAE
+670 
-685 PLYLDA
+685 
-691 LEMRKRLFT
+691 
-700 GDHPDVADSLNNLAS
+700 
-715 LYHNQGRYSEAEP
+715 
-728 LYLDALKMRKRLFT
+728 
-742 GDHPNIATSLNNLAS
+742 
-757 LYDSQG
+757 
-763 KYSEAEPLYLD
+763 
-774 ALKMRKRL
+774 
-782 FTGDHPDVASSLNN
+782 
-796 LAYLY
+796 LY
-801 NNQGRYSEAEPLYL
+801 NN
-815 DALKMTKRLFTG
+815 
-827 DHPDVADSLN
+827 
-837 NLALLYDSQGRYSE
+837 
-851 AEPLLFD
+851 
-858 ALEMRKRL
+858 
-866 FTGDHPDVASSL
+866 
-878 NNLALLY
+878 
-885 NSQGKYSEAEPL
+885 QGKYSEAEPL

-908 QGTNHPNTITVRNNL
+908 LGTNHPNTITVRNNL
-923 QILQQQL
+923 QFLQQQL
-930 IPVPFYKRLLNN
+930 IPLPFYKRLLNN

-950 LHRLRLLIKRII
+950 LHRLQLLIKRII

>member
-1 MNDNFSKFTDKIG
+1 
-14 VFASP
+14 
-19 GSNVRVNTIN
+19 
-29 IDGQKKLT
+29 
-37 PTKDIPYR
+37 
-45 GSVYFVGRETELTT
+45 GSVHFVGRETELTT

-85 QYAKEYQDH
+85 QYARQYQDH

-116 TFKFGLEIPQKQ
+116 TLKFGLEIPQTQ
-128 GEKLLTLQEQVAW
+128 GEKLLTLQQQLDW
-141 CWLQY
+141 CWSKY
-146 PETQKPVLIVVDDL
+146 PETQKPVLIVVDNL
-160 IDLTQLQ
+160 TDLTQLR
-167 EVVPP
+167 EVVPK
-172 ETRFRVLITTR
+172 EERFRVLITTR
-183 PQNLD
+183 PQHLD

-194 LPLEVLSPPIA
+194 LPLAVLSPPIA

-279 NPNELGIKAAF
+279 NQTQLGIKAAF
-290 NLTWKTLDTQT
+290 NLTWETLDTQT

-392 TFITPMIVFAERLPQ
+392 TFITPMIAVSKRLPQ
-407 SPTSQDIENVKT
+407 SPTSQDIENFQLV
-419 LVVHWEDLGKR
+419 VVHWEDLGKR
-430 LIDEINQETAA
+430 LIDEINQKTAA
-441 ANNLPVSMVADEI
+441 ENNLPVSMLADEI
-454 SWVFTGLGRFYE
+454 FWVFEGLGRFYQ

-482 KVCQTLFTGDHPNVA
+482 KVCQTLFTGDHPDVA
-497 TSLNNLA
+497 TGLNNLA
-504 LLYNSQGKYSEAEP
+504 NLYDSQGKYSEAEP
-518 LYLDAL
+518 RYLDAL
-524 EMRRRLFTGDHPDVA
+524 EMT
-539 TSLNNLASL
+539 
-548 YDSQGRYSEA
+548 
-558 EPLYLDALEMRKR
+558 KR
-571 LFTGDHPNVATSL
+571 LFTGDHPNVA
-584 NNLALLYNS
+584 
-593 QGKYSEAEP
+593 
-602 LYLDA
+602 
-607 LEMRRRLFTG
+607 
-617 DHPDVA
+617 
-623 SSLNNLASLYKSQGR
+623 SSLNNLAGLYDSQGK

-659 DHPYVASSLNN
+659 DHP
-670 LASLYYNQGKYSEAE
+670 
-685 PLYLDA
+685 
-691 LEMRKRLFT
+691 
-700 GDHPDVADSLNNLAS
+700 
-715 LYHNQGRYSEAEP
+715 
-728 LYLDALKMRKRLFT
+728 
-742 GDHPNIATSLNNLAS
+742 
-757 LYDSQG
+757 
-763 KYSEAEPLYLD
+763 
-774 ALKMRKRL
+774 
-782 FTGDHPDVASSLNN
+782 DVASI
-796 LAYLY
+796 
-801 NNQGRYSEAEPLYL
+801 
-815 DALKMTKRLFTG
+815 
-827 DHPDVADSLN
+827 LN
-837 NLALLYDSQGRYSE
+837 NLALLY
-851 AEPLLFD
+851 
-858 ALEMRKRL
+858 
-866 FTGDHPDVASSL
+866 H
-878 NNLALLY
+878 N
-885 NSQGKYSEAEPL
+885 QGKYSEAEPL
-897 YLDALAMFERV
+897 YLDALAMSERV
-908 QGTNHPNTITVRNNL
+908 QGTNHPTTIIFRNNL

-942 LLAVLTLL
+942 LIAVLTLL
-950 LHRLRLLIKRII
+950 LHRLQLLIKRII

>member
-1 MNDNFSKFTDKIG
+1 MNDNFSKLADTIG
-14 VFASP
+14 AVALP
-19 GSNVRVNTIN
+19 GGTVQVNTQN

-45 GSVYFVGRETELTT
+45 GSLHFVGRETELTT

-85 QYAKEYQDH
+85 QYARQYQDH

-116 TFKFGLEIPQKQ
+116 TLKFGLEIPQTQ

-146 PETQKPVLIVVDDL
+146 PKTQLPVLIVVDDL
-160 IDLTQLQ
+160 TDLTQLQ
-167 EVVPP
+167 DVVSP

-183 PQNLD
+183 QQHLD
-188 PNYIQE
+188 PNSIQE
-194 LPLEVLSPPIA
+194 RALEVLLPPIA

-210 KQLGKNHQRIVNEP
+210 NQLGKNHQRIVNEP

-290 NLTWKTLDTQT
+290 NLTWETLDTQT

-321 VEVIEFEVENEEK
+321 VWVIEFEVENEEK

-373 LFLQEQLAEVGEK
+373 LFLQEQLAEIGEK

-392 TFITPMIVFAERLPQ
+392 TFITFMIFVAKRLPQ
-407 SPTSQDIENVKT
+407 SPTSQDIEIFQ
-419 LVVHWEDLGKR
+419 LFVVHWEDLGKR

-441 ANNLPVSMVADEI
+441 ENNLPVSMLADEI
-454 SWVFTGLGRFYE
+454 LWVFTGLGRFYQ

-482 KVCQTLFTGDHPNVA
+482 KVCQTLFTGDHFNVA
-497 TSLNNLA
+497 SSLNNLA
-504 LLYNSQGKYSEAEP
+504 LLYHNQGRYSEAEPLYLDALEMTKRLFTGDHPDVANSLNNLASLYYNQGKYSEAEPLLLDALKMRKRLFTGDHPDVANSLNNLASLYDSQGKYSEAEP

-524 EMRRRLFTGDHPDVA
+524 EMRKRLFTGDHPDVA

-548 YDSQGRYSEA
+548 YYIQGKYSEA

-584 NNLALLYNS
+584 NNLAILYDNQGRYS
-593 QGKYSEAEP
+593 EVEPLYLDALEMRKRLFTGDHPDVATSLNNLASLYYIQGKYSEAEP

-607 LEMRRRLFTG
+607 LEMRKRLFTG
-617 DHPDVA
+617 DHPNVA
-623 SSLNNLASLYKSQGR
+623 SSLNNLADFYDSQGR

-659 DHPYVASSLNN
+659 DHPDVTNSLNN
-670 LASLYYNQGKYSEAE
+670 LAFFYHIQGKYSEAE

-700 GDHPDVADSLNNLAS
+700 GDHPYVASSLNNLAG
-715 LYHNQGRYSEAEP
+715 LY
-728 LYLDALKMRKRLFT
+728 
-742 GDHPNIATSLNNLAS
+742 NN
-757 LYDSQG
+757 QG
-763 KYSEAEPLYLD
+763 KYSEAEPLYL
-774 ALKMRKRL
+774 
-782 FTGDHPDVASSLNN
+782 
-796 LAYLY
+796 
-801 NNQGRYSEAEPLYL
+801 E
-815 DALKMTKRLFTG
+815 
-827 DHPDVADSLN
+827 
-837 NLALLYDSQGRYSE
+837 
-851 AEPLLFD
+851 
-858 ALEMRKRL
+858 
-866 FTGDHPDVASSL
+866 
-878 NNLALLY
+878 
-885 NSQGKYSEAEPL
+885 
-897 YLDALAMFERV
+897 ALAMSERV
-908 QGTNHPNTITVRNNL
+908 LETNHPTTIIFRNNL
-923 QILQQQL
+923 RLLQQQL
-930 IPVPFYKRLLNN
+930 IPRPFYIRLFNN

>member
-1 MNDNFSKFTDKIG
+1 MNDNFSKLADKIG
-14 VFASP
+14 AVALP
-19 GSNVRVNTIN
+19 GGTVQVNTQN

-45 GSVYFVGRETELTT
+45 GSLHFVGRETELTT

-85 QYAKEYQDH
+85 QYATQYQDH

-106 ILAAEVFELF
+106 ILAAEVFDLF
-116 TFKFGLEIPQKQ
+116 TSKFGLEIPQTQ
-128 GEKLLTLQEQVAW
+128 GEKPLTLQEQVAW

-146 PETQKPVLIVVDDL
+146 PKTQKPVLIVVDDL
-160 IDLTQLQ
+160 TDLTQLQ
-167 EVVPP
+167 DVVSP

-183 PQNLD
+183 QQHLD
-188 PNYIQE
+188 PNSIQE

-210 KQLGKNHQRIVNEP
+210 KQLGKNHQRVVNEP
-224 KTATQICE
+224 ETAREICE

-279 NPNELGIKAAF
+279 NQTQLGIKAAF
-290 NLTWKTLDTQT
+290 NLTWETLDTQT

-321 VEVIEFEVENEEK
+321 VWVIEFELEDEKK

-353 NFLQTGQESPEAY
+353 NFLQIDQESPEAY

-392 TFITPMIVFAERLPQ
+392 TFITPMIVFAKRLPQ

-419 LVVHWEDLGKR
+419 VVVHWEDLGKR

-454 SWVFTGLGRFYE
+454 SWVFEGLGRFYQ

-474 EFWYQQLV
+474 EFWSQQLV
-482 KVCQTLFTGDHPNVA
+482 KVCQTLFTGDHPDVA

-504 LLYNSQGKYSEAEP
+504 SLYDSQGKYSEAEPLYLDVLEMTRRLFTDDHPYVATSLNNLANLYDSQGRYSEAEP

-539 TSLNNLASL
+539 QSLNNLAYLYKSQGRYSEAEPLYLDALEMRRRLFTGDHPDVAQSLNNLASLYDSQGRYSEAEPLYLDALEMRRRLFTGDHPDVAQSLNNLAYLYKSQGRYSEAEPLYLDALEMRRRLFTDDHPNVANSLNNLAILYQSQGRYSEAEPLYLDALEMRKRLFTGDHPDVAGSLNNLASL

-571 LFTGDHPNVATSL
+571 LFTGDHPDVAQSL
-584 NNLALLYNS
+584 NNLA
-593 QGKYSEAEP
+593 
-602 LYLDA
+602 
-607 LEMRRRLFTG
+607 F
-617 DHPDVA
+617 
-623 SSLNNLASLYKSQGR
+623 
-638 YSEAEPLYLDALEMT
+638 
-653 KRLFTG
+653 F
-659 DHPYVASSLNN
+659 
-670 LASLYYNQGKYSEAE
+670 YY
-685 PLYLDA
+685 
-691 LEMRKRLFT
+691 
-700 GDHPDVADSLNNLAS
+700 
-715 LYHNQGRYSEAEP
+715 
-728 LYLDALKMRKRLFT
+728 
-742 GDHPNIATSLNNLAS
+742 
-757 LYDSQG
+757 
-763 KYSEAEPLYLD
+763 
-774 ALKMRKRL
+774 
-782 FTGDHPDVASSLNN
+782 
-796 LAYLY
+796 
-801 NNQGRYSEAEPLYL
+801 
-815 DALKMTKRLFTG
+815 
-827 DHPDVADSLN
+827 
-837 NLALLYDSQGRYSE
+837 
-851 AEPLLFD
+851 
-858 ALEMRKRL
+858 
-866 FTGDHPDVASSL
+866 
-878 NNLALLY
+878 
-885 NSQGKYSEAEPL
+885 SQGKYSEAEPL
-897 YLDALAMFERV
+897 YLDALAMSERV
-908 QGTNHPNTITVRNNL
+908 QGTNHPTTIIFRNNL
-923 QILQQQL
+923 QFLQQQL

-950 LHRLRLLIKRII
+950 LHRLQLLIKRII

>member
-1 MNDNFSKFTDKIG
+1 MNDNFSKLADKIG
-14 VFASP
+14 AVALP
-19 GSNVRVNTIN
+19 GGTVQVNTQN

-45 GSVYFVGRETELTT
+45 GSVHFVGRETELTT

-85 QYAKEYQDH
+85 QYATQYQDH

-116 TFKFGLEIPQKQ
+116 TLKFGLEIPQTQ
-128 GEKLLTLQEQVAW
+128 GEKPLTLQQQVAW

-160 IDLTQLQ
+160 TDLTQLQ

-183 PQNLD
+183 QQHLD

-194 LPLEVLSPPIA
+194 LALEVLSPPIA

-210 KQLGKNHQRIVNEP
+210 KQLGKNHQRVVNEP
-224 KTATQICE
+224 ETATEICK

-279 NPNELGIKAAF
+279 NQTQLGIEAAF
-290 NLTWKTLDTQT
+290 NLTWETLDTQT
-301 QYLGAFLSL
+301 QYLGVFLSL

-321 VEVIEFEVENEEK
+321 VWVIEFEVENEEK
-334 QLIWTEEELTTSKK
+334 QLIWTKEELTTSKK

-353 NFLQTGQESPEAY
+353 NFLQIEQESPEAY

-392 TFITPMIVFAERLPQ
+392 TFITPMIAVAKILPQ
-407 SPTSQDIENVKT
+407 SPTSQDIEIFQLFVP
-419 LVVHWEDLGKR
+419 HWEDLGKR
-430 LIDEINQETAA
+430 LIDEINQKTAA

-454 SWVFTGLGRFYE
+454 FWVFEGLGRFYQ

-482 KVCQTLFTGDHPNVA
+482 KVCQIVFTNDHPHVASSLNNLALFYDNQGRYSEAEPLYLDGLEMTRRLFTGDHSDVA
-497 TSLNNLA
+497 DSLNNLA

-524 EMRRRLFTGDHPDVA
+524 EMR
-539 TSLNNLASL
+539 
-548 YDSQGRYSEA
+548 
-558 EPLYLDALEMRKR
+558 KR
-571 LFTGDHPNVATSL
+571 LFTN
-584 NNLALLYNS
+584 
-593 QGKYSEAEP
+593 
-602 LYLDA
+602 
-607 LEMRRRLFTG
+607 

-623 SSLNNLASLYKSQGR
+623 SSLNNLASLYR
-638 YSEAEPLYLDALEMT
+638 
-653 KRLFTG
+653 
-659 DHPYVASSLNN
+659 
-670 LASLYYNQGKYSEAE
+670 NQGKYSEAE

-700 GDHPDVADSLNNLAS
+700 GDHPDVANSLNNLAS
-715 LYHNQGRYSEAEP
+715 LYDSQGRYSEAEP
-728 LYLDALKMRKRLFT
+728 LYLDALEMKR
-742 GDHPNIATSLNNLAS
+742 
-757 LYDSQG
+757 
-763 KYSEAEPLYLD
+763 
-774 ALKMRKRL
+774 RL

-801 NNQGRYSEAEPLYL
+801 YNQR
-815 DALKMTKRLFTG
+815 
-827 DHPDVADSLN
+827 
-837 NLALLYDSQGRYSE
+837 
-851 AEPLLFD
+851 
-858 ALEMRKRL
+858 
-866 FTGDHPDVASSL
+866 
-878 NNLALLY
+878 
-885 NSQGKYSEAEPL
+885 KYSEAEPL

-908 QGTNHPNTITVRNNL
+908 LGTNHPNTITVRNNL
-923 QILQQQL
+923 QFLQQQL
-930 IPVPFYKRLLNN
+930 IPLPFYKRLLNN

>member
-1 MNDNFSKFTDKIG
+1 MDS
-14 VFASP
+14 S
-19 GSNVRVNTIN
+19 
-29 IDGQKKLT
+29 DGKRTKLT

-45 GSVYFVGRETELTT
+45 GSVHFVGRETELTT

-85 QYAKEYQDH
+85 QYATQYQDH

-106 ILAAEVFELF
+106 FLAAEVFELF
-116 TFKFGLEIPQKQ
+116 TLKFGLEIPQTQ
-128 GEKLLTLQEQVAW
+128 GEKPLTLKQQVDW

-146 PETQKPVLIVVDDL
+146 PKTQKPVLIVIDDL
-160 IDLTQLQ
+160 TDLTQLQ
-167 EVVPP
+167 DVVPL

-183 PQNLD
+183 QQHLD
-188 PNYIQE
+188 PNHIQE
-194 LPLEVLSPPIA
+194 LPLEILSPPIA

-210 KQLGKNHQRIVNEP
+210 KQLGGNHQRFVNELE
-224 KTATQICE
+224 TATEICE

-246 YLTTDLGL
+246 YLKTDLGL

-279 NPNELGIKAAF
+279 NQTQLGIKAAF
-290 NLTWKTLDTQT
+290 NLTWETLDTQT

-316 LWDLV
+316 FWDLV
-321 VEVIEFEVENEEK
+321 VWVIEFEVENEEK

-392 TFITPMIVFAERLPQ
+392 NFITPMIFVAERLPQ
-407 SPTSQDIENVKT
+407 SPTSEDIENFQLV
-419 LVVHWEDLGKR
+419 VVHWEDLGKR
-430 LIDEINQETAA
+430 LIDEINQETVAE
-441 ANNLPVSMVADEI
+441 NNLPVSMVADEI
-454 SWVFTGLGRFYE
+454 CWVFEGLGRFYQ

-482 KVCQTLFTGDHPNVA
+482 KVCQIVFTNDHPYVA

-504 LLYNSQGKYSEAEP
+504 GLYRNQGK
-518 LYLDAL
+518 
-524 EMRRRLFTGDHPDVA
+524 
-539 TSLNNLASL
+539 
-548 YDSQGRYSEA
+548 
-558 EPLYLDALEMRKR
+558 
-571 LFTGDHPNVATSL
+571 
-584 NNLALLYNS
+584 
-593 QGKYSEAEP
+593 
-602 LYLDA
+602 
-607 LEMRRRLFTG
+607 
-617 DHPDVA
+617 
-623 SSLNNLASLYKSQGR
+623 

-670 LASLYYNQGKYSEAE
+670 LALLYDNQGKYSEAE
-685 PLYLDA
+685 PLYLEA
-691 LEMRKRLFT
+691 LEMTKRLFTGDHPNVATSLNNLASLYNNQGKYSEAEPLYLEALEMTKRLFT
-700 GDHPDVADSLNNLAS
+700 GDHPDVATSLNNLAYLYKSQGKYSEVEPLYLEALEMTKRLFTGDYPDVAQILNNLAVFYDNQGKYSEAEPLYFEALKMTKRLFTGDHPNVANS
-715 LYHNQGRYSEAEP
+715 LNNLAVFYDDQGKYSEAEPLYFEALEMRKQLFTGDHPDVANSLNNLAFLYKSQGRYSEAEP
-728 LYLDALKMRKRLFT
+728 LYLDALEMTR
-742 GDHPNIATSLNNLAS
+742 
-757 LYDSQG
+757 
-763 KYSEAEPLYLD
+763 
-774 ALKMRKRL
+774 RL

-796 LAYLY
+796 LAFLY
-801 NNQGRYSEAEPLYL
+801 KSQGRYSEAEPLYL
-815 DALKMTKRLFTG
+815 DALEMTR
-827 DHPDVADSLN
+827 
-837 NLALLYDSQGRYSE
+837 
-851 AEPLLFD
+851 
-858 ALEMRKRL
+858 RL

-878 NNLALLY
+878 NNLAGLY
-885 NSQGKYSEAEPL
+885 RNQGKYSEAELL
-897 YLDALAMFERV
+897 YLDALAMSERV

-923 QILQQQL
+923 QFLQQQL
-930 IPVPFYKRLLNN
+930 IPLPFYKRLLNN
-942 LLAVLTLL
+942 LLVVLTLL

-962 IFSWRLFRR
+962 IFSWRLFRQ

>member
-1 MNDNFSKFTDKIG
+1 MNDNFSKLADKIG
-14 VFASP
+14 AVALP
-19 GSNVRVNTIN
+19 GGTVQVNTQN

-37 PTKDIPYR
+37 PIKDIPYR
-45 GSVYFVGRETELTT
+45 GSLHFVGRETELTT

-85 QYAKEYQDH
+85 QYARQYQDH

-116 TFKFGLEIPQKQ
+116 TLKFGLEIPQKQ

-167 EVVPP
+167 DVVSP

-183 PQNLD
+183 QQHLD
-188 PNYIQE
+188 PNSIQE
-194 LPLEVLSPPIA
+194 RPLEFLSPPIA

-224 KTATQICE
+224 ETATEICK
-232 FLGNLPLGIILVGS
+232 FLENLPLGIILVGS

-279 NPNELGIKAAF
+279 DQTQLGIRAAF
-290 NLTWKTLDTQT
+290 NLTWETLDTQT

-310 FSPQFI
+310 FSPQLIF
-316 LWDLV
+316 WDLV
-321 VEVIEFEVENEEK
+321 VWVIEFEVENEEK

-392 TFITPMIVFAERLPQ
+392 TFITFMIFVAKRLPQ
-407 SPTSQDIENVKT
+407 SPTSQDIEIFQ
-419 LVVHWEDLGKR
+419 LFVVHWEDLGKR

-441 ANNLPVSMVADEI
+441 KNNLPVSMVADEI
-454 SWVFTGLGRFYE
+454 LWVFTGLGRFYQ

-482 KVCQTLFTGDHPNVA
+482 KICQTLFTGDHPYVA

-504 LLYNSQGKYSEAEP
+504 VLYKSQGRYSEAEPRYLDALEMTKRLFTGDHPNVASSLNNLAGLYDSQGKYSEAEP

-524 EMRRRLFTGDHPDVA
+524 EMTKRLFTGDHPDVA
-539 TSLNNLASL
+539 TSLNNLAGL
-548 YDSQGRYSEA
+548 YKSQGKYSEA

-571 LFTGDHPNVATSL
+571 LFTGDHPYVASSL
-584 NNLALLYNS
+584 NNLAGLYDS

-607 LEMRRRLFTG
+607 LEMRKRLFTGDHPAVATSLNNLASFYKSQGRYSEAEPLYLEALEMRKRLFTG

-623 SSLNNLASLYKSQGR
+623 TSLNNLAGLYNNQGK

-659 DHPYVASSLNN
+659 DHPDVATSLNN
-670 LASLYYNQGKYSEAE
+670 LAFFYKSQGKYSEAE

-700 GDHPDVADSLNNLAS
+700 GDHPDVATSLNNLAFFYKS
-715 LYHNQGRYSEAEP
+715 QGRYSEAEP
-728 LYLDALKMRKRLFT
+728 LYLDALAM
-742 GDHPNIATSLNNLAS
+742 
-757 LYDSQG
+757 
-763 KYSEAEPLYLD
+763 SE
-774 ALKMRKRL
+774 R
-782 FTGDHPDVASSLNN
+782 T
-796 LAYLY
+796 
-801 NNQGRYSEAEPLYL
+801 
-815 DALKMTKRLFTG
+815 
-827 DHPDVADSLN
+827 
-837 NLALLYDSQGRYSE
+837 
-851 AEPLLFD
+851 
-858 ALEMRKRL
+858 
-866 FTGDHPDVASSL
+866 
-878 NNLALLY
+878 
-885 NSQGKYSEAEPL
+885 
-897 YLDALAMFERV
+897 
-908 QGTNHPNTITVRNNL
+908 QGTNHPNTIIFRNNL

-942 LLAVLTLL
+942 LIAVLTLL
-950 LHRLRLLIKRII
+950 LHRLQLLIKRII

>member
-1 MNDNFSKFTDKIG
+1 MNDNFSKLADKIG
-14 VFASP
+14 AVALP
-19 GSNVRVNTIN
+19 GGTVQVNTQN

-45 GSVYFVGRETELTT
+45 GSVHFVGRETELTT

-85 QYAKEYQDH
+85 QYATQYQDH
-94 YDGIIWFNARQR
+94 YDGIIWFNARER
-106 ILAAEVFELF
+106 SLAAEVFELF
-116 TFKFGLEIPQKQ
+116 TFKFGWEIPKTQ
-128 GEKLLTLQEQVAW
+128 GGKPLTLQQQVAW

-146 PETQKPVLIVVDDL
+146 PKTQKPVLIVVDDL
-160 IDLTQLQ
+160 TDLTQLQ

-172 ETRFRVLITTR
+172 KTHFRVLITTR
-183 PQNLD
+183 QQHLD
-188 PNYIQE
+188 PNSIQE
-194 LPLEVLSPPIA
+194 RALEVLSPPIA

-210 KQLGKNHQRIVNEP
+210 KQLGKNHQRVVNEP
-224 KTATQICE
+224 ETATEICE

-246 YLTTDLGL
+246 YLREDLGL

-279 NPNELGIKAAF
+279 NKNQLGIKAAF
-290 NLTWKTLDTQT
+290 NLTWETLDTQT

-321 VEVIEFEVENEEK
+321 VWVIEFEVENEEK
-334 QLIWTEEELTTSKK
+334 QLIWTKEELTTFKK

-392 TFITPMIVFAERLPQ
+392 TFITPMIFVAEGLPQ
-407 SPTSQDIENVKT
+407 SPTSKDIENVKT

-441 ANNLPVSMVADEI
+441 KNNLPVSMVADEI
-454 SWVFTGLGRFYE
+454 FWVFEGLGKFYE

-482 KVCQTLFTGDHPNVA
+482 KVCQTLFTGDHPYVA

-504 LLYNSQGKYSEAEP
+504 YLYNSQGKYSEAEP

-524 EMRRRLFTGDHPDVA
+524 EMRRRLFTGDH
-539 TSLNNLASL
+539 S
-548 YDSQGRYSEA
+548 
-558 EPLYLDALEMRKR
+558 
-571 LFTGDHPNVATSL
+571 NVATSL
-584 NNLALLYNS
+584 NNLAVLYCN
-593 QGKYSEAEP
+593 QGKYS
-602 LYLDA
+602 
-607 LEMRRRLFTG
+607 
-617 DHPDVA
+617 
-623 SSLNNLASLYKSQGR
+623 K
-638 YSEAEPLYLDALEMT
+638 AEPLYLDALEMT
-653 KRLFTG
+653 R
-659 DHPYVASSLNN
+659 
-670 LASLYYNQGKYSEAE
+670 
-685 PLYLDA
+685 
-691 LEMRKRLFT
+691 
-700 GDHPDVADSLNNLAS
+700 
-715 LYHNQGRYSEAEP
+715 
-728 LYLDALKMRKRLFT
+728 
-742 GDHPNIATSLNNLAS
+742 
-757 LYDSQG
+757 
-763 KYSEAEPLYLD
+763 
-774 ALKMRKRL
+774 RL

-801 NNQGRYSEAEPLYL
+801 KSQGRYSEAEPLYL
-815 DALKMTKRLFTG
+815 
-827 DHPDVADSLN
+827 
-837 NLALLYDSQGRYSE
+837 E
-851 AEPLLFD
+851 

-866 FTGDHPDVASSL
+866 FTGDHPNVASSL
-878 NNLALLY
+878 NNLAGLY
-885 NSQGKYSEAEPL
+885 YSQGRYSEAELL
-897 YLDALAMFERV
+897 YLDALAMSERV
-908 QGTNHPNTITVRNNL
+908 QGTNHPNTIIFRNNL

-930 IPVPFYKRLLNN
+930 IPSPFYIRLLNN
-942 LLAVLTLL
+942 LLIVLILPFYIL
-950 LHRLRLLIKRII
+950 WLLIKRII
-962 IFSWRLFRR
+962 IFSWRFLRR

>member
-1 MNDNFSKFTDKIG
+1 M
-14 VFASP
+14 
-19 GSNVRVNTIN
+19 
-29 IDGQKKLT
+29 
-37 PTKDIPYR
+37 
-45 GSVYFVGRETELTT
+45 
-59 IHEDL
+59 

-85 QYAKEYQDH
+85 QYARQYQDH

-116 TFKFGLEIPQKQ
+116 TLKFGLEIPQTQ
-128 GEKLLTLQEQVAW
+128 GEKPLTLKQQVDW

-146 PETQKPVLIVVDDL
+146 PKTQKPVLIVVDDL
-160 IDLTQLQ
+160 TDLTQLR
-167 EVVPP
+167 EVVPK
-172 ETRFRVLITTR
+172 EKRFRVLITTR
-183 PQNLD
+183 QQHLD

-194 LPLEVLSPPIA
+194 LPLEVLSQEAA
-205 LELLQ
+205 LKLLQ
-210 KQLGKNHQRIVNEP
+210 KQLGKNHQRFDDELE
-224 KTATQICE
+224 TATEICE

-246 YLTTDLGL
+246 YLTKDLGL
-254 SLTQMLE
+254 SLAQMLE

-279 NPNELGIKAAF
+279 NKNQLGIKAAF
-290 NLTWKTLDTQT
+290 NLTWETLDTQT

-321 VEVIEFEVENEEK
+321 VWVIEFEVKNEEK

-392 TFITPMIVFAERLPQ
+392 TFITPMIAFAKGLPQ
-407 SPTSQDIENVKT
+407 SPTSQDIEIFQLV
-419 LVVHWEDLGKR
+419 VVHWEDLGKR
-430 LIDEINQETAA
+430 LIDEINQETVAE
-441 ANNLPVSMVADEI
+441 NNLPVSMVADEI
-454 SWVFTGLGRFYE
+454 CWVFEGLGRFYQ

-482 KVCQTLFTGDHPNVA
+482 KVCQIVFTNDHPYVA

-504 LLYNSQGKYSEAEP
+504 GLYRNQGKYSEAEP
-518 LYLDAL
+518 LYLD
-524 EMRRRLFTGDHPDVA
+524 G
-539 TSLNNLASL
+539 
-548 YDSQGRYSEA
+548 
-558 EPLYLDALEMRKR
+558 
-571 LFTGDHPNVATSL
+571 
-584 NNLALLYNS
+584 
-593 QGKYSEAEP
+593 
-602 LYLDA
+602 
-607 LEMRRRLFTG
+607 
-617 DHPDVA
+617 
-623 SSLNNLASLYKSQGR
+623 
-638 YSEAEPLYLDALEMT
+638 LEMT

-659 DHPYVASSLNN
+659 DHPYVATSLNN
-670 LASLYYNQGKYSEAE
+670 LASLYYSQGKYSEAEPLYLNGLEMTKRLFTEDHPYVATSFNNLALFYHNQGKYSEAE

-700 GDHPDVADSLNNLAS
+700 GDHPDVANSLNNLANF
-715 LYHNQGRYSEAEP
+715 YCN
-728 LYLDALKMRKRLFT
+728 
-742 GDHPNIATSLNNLAS
+742 
-757 LYDSQG
+757 QG

-774 ALKMRKRL
+774 ALEMTKRL

-796 LAYLY
+796 LANFYC
-801 NNQGRYSEAEPLYL
+801 NQGKYSEAEPLYL
-815 DALKMTKRLFTG
+815 DALEMT
-827 DHPDVADSLN
+827 
-837 NLALLYDSQGRYSE
+837 
-851 AEPLLFD
+851 
-858 ALEMRKRL
+858 KRL

-878 NNLALLY
+878 NNLANLY
-885 NSQGKYSEAEPL
+885 HNQGRYSEAEPLFLEALEMRRRLFTGDHPDVASSLNNLANLYHNQGRYSEAEPLFLEALEMRKRLFKSDHSDVAASLNNLANLYDKQGRYSEAEPL
-897 YLDALAMFERV
+897 YLDALEMIKRLFTGDHPYVATSLNNLAFFYNSQGRYSEAEPLYLEALAMSERV
-908 QGTNHPNTITVRNNL
+908 LETNHPTTITVRNNL

-930 IPVPFYKRLLNN
+930 IPRFFYKRLLNN

>member
-19 GSNVRVNTIN
+19 SSNVRVNTIN

-45 GSVYFVGRETELTT
+45 GSLHFVGRETELTT

-85 QYAKEYQDH
+85 QYARQYQDH

-116 TFKFGLEIPQKQ
+116 TLKFGLEIPQTQ

-160 IDLTQLQ
+160 TDLTQLQ
-167 EVVPP
+167 DVVSP

-183 PQNLD
+183 QQHLD
-188 PNYIQE
+188 PNSIQE

-210 KQLGKNHQRIVNEP
+210 KQLGKNHQRVVNEP
-224 KTATQICE
+224 ETATEICE

-279 NPNELGIKAAF
+279 NQTQLGIKAAF
-290 NLTWKTLDTQT
+290 NLTWETLDTQT

-321 VEVIEFEVENEEK
+321 VGVIELEVENEEK
-334 QLIWTEEELTTSKK
+334 QLIWTKEELTTSKK

-392 TFITPMIVFAERLPQ
+392 TFITPMIFVAERLPQ
-407 SPTSQDIENVKT
+407 SPTSEDIENVKT
-419 LVVHWEDLGKR
+419 VVVHWEDLGKR
-430 LIDEINQETAA
+430 LIDEINQKTAA
-441 ANNLPVSMVADEI
+441 KNNLPVSMVADEI
-454 SWVFTGLGRFYE
+454 LWVFTGLGRFYKR
-466 GQGLYQVA
+466 QGLYQVA

-482 KVCQTLFTGDHPNVA
+482 KVCQTLFTGDHFNVA

-504 LLYNSQGKYSEAEP
+504 LFYHNQGKYSKAEHH
-518 LYLDAL
+518 YI
-524 EMRRRLFTGDHPDVA
+524 
-539 TSLNNLASL
+539 
-548 YDSQGRYSEA
+548 
-558 EPLYLDALEMRKR
+558 DALEMRKR
-571 LFTGDHPNVATSL
+571 LFTGDHPDVAQSL
-584 NNLALLYNS
+584 NNLAGLYHS
-593 QGKYSEAEP
+593 QGRYSEAEP
-602 LYLDA
+602 RYFDA
-607 LEMRRRLFTG
+607 LEMRKRLFTGDHPDVAQSLNNLAGLYHSQGRYSEAEPRYFDALEMRKRLFTG

-623 SSLNNLASLYKSQGR
+623 SSLNNLASLYYNQGR

-659 DHPYVASSLNN
+659 DHPYVANSLNN
-670 LASLYYNQGKYSEAE
+670 LASLY
-685 PLYLDA
+685 
-691 LEMRKRLFT
+691 
-700 GDHPDVADSLNNLAS
+700 DS
-715 LYHNQGRYSEAEP
+715 QGRYSEAEP
-728 LYLDALKMRKRLFT
+728 LYLDALEMTKRLFT
-742 GDHPNIATSLNNLAS
+742 GDHPDVATSLNNLAV

-763 KYSEAEPLYLD
+763 RYSEAEPLYLD
-774 ALKMRKRL
+774 ALEMTKRLFTGDHPDVANSLNNLAVLYDSEGKYNEAELLYLEALKMRRQL

-796 LAYLY
+796 LA
-801 NNQGRYSEAEPLYL
+801 
-815 DALKMTKRLFTG
+815 
-827 DHPDVADSLN
+827 V
-837 NLALLYDSQGRYSE
+837 LYD
-851 AEPLLFD
+851 
-858 ALEMRKRL
+858 
-866 FTGDHPDVASSL
+866 
-878 NNLALLY
+878 N
-885 NSQGKYSEAEPL
+885 QGKYNKAEPL
-897 YLDALAMFERV
+897 YLDALAMSERTL
-908 QGTNHPNTITVRNNL
+908 GANHPITITVRNNL
-923 QILQQQL
+923 RRLQQQ
-930 IPVPFYKRLLNN
+930 ITSF
-942 LLAVLTLL
+942 
-950 LHRLRLLIKRII
+950 
-962 IFSWRLFRR
+962 